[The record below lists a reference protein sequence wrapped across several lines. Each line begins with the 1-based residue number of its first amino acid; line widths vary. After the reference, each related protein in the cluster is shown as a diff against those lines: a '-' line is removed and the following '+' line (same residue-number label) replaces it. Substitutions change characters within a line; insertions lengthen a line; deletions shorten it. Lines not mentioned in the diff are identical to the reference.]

1 MNFQFI
7 HGHTRQGELLRMRT
21 IIGVVQYKR
30 NRCASVV
37 ENEGEDRIS
46 ALRDSVLSNILNFL
60 PIEDAVATFSLL
72 RRWRPIWTSNRNLCF
87 NDRGAIGTTVA
98 SRVRLAAF

>member
-1 MNFQFI
+1 MDFQYI
-7 HGHTRQGELLRMRT
+7 HGHTKQGELLRMRT
-21 IIGVVQYKR
+21 IIGVVQCRR

-37 ENEGEDRIS
+37 ENEGKDRIS

-60 PIEDAVATFSLL
+60 PIEATVATFSLS
-72 RRWRPIWTSNRNLCF
+72 RRWKSIWTSNHNLCF
-87 NDRGAIGTTVA
+87 DDGGAIGTAVA